1 MPILNISKT
10 LKLMRTTIS
19 KPVAAHD
26 TPLQRGAPKW
36 SRAGEAQMLNYPDNK
51 VFRWP
56 TIQRSVL

>member
-10 LKLMRTTIS
+10 LKLMRATIS
-19 KPVAAHD
+19 NPVAAHD
-26 TPLQRGAPKW
+26 TPLQQTAPER
-36 SRAGEAQMLNYPDNK
+36 SRAAEPQMLNCADNK